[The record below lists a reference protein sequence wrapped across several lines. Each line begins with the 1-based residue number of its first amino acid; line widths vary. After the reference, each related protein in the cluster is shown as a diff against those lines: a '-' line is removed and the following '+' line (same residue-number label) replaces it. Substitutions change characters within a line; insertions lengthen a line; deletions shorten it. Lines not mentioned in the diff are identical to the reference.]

1 MSGSDGVAT
10 LREAVRLATK
20 QLATAGVPSPRPDAE
35 ELACFLLAVD
45 RTQLTAHLAGPV
57 PDDYQRLVEL
67 RAERVPLQH
76 LTGRAYFRKLTL
88 AVGPGV
94 FVPRPET
101 EVVVGHALALLA
113 QPSPGG
119 LQQRPVVVDLGSGS
133 GAIAV
138 SIAVE
143 APEAV
148 VHAVEADPGAWP
160 WLDQNTV
167 GTGVTVHH
175 ADLTD
180 CLPDLA
186 GQVTMVVSNPPY
198 IPEGAVPVDPEV
210 ASYEPP
216 RALWSGPD
224 GLDHITQVERV
235 AARLLRSGGW
245 AVVEHSD
252 QQGRS
257 APARFASAG
266 GWSDVRDWPDLAGRD
281 RFLTAR
287 RLREGEGD

>member
-1 MSGSDGVAT
+1 MSSVGTRT
-10 LREAVRLATK
+10 LREALAE
-20 QLATAGVPSPRPDAE
+20 ATQTLVAAGVPSPRFDAE
-35 ELACFLLAVD
+35 ELACFVLDVA
-45 RTQLTAHLAGPV
+45 RTQLAGRLAGPV
-57 PDDYQRLVEL
+57 PPDYPRLVAL

-76 LTGRAYFRKLTL
+76 LTGAAHFRTVTL

-101 EVVVGHALALLA
+101 EVVVGHALELL
-113 QPSPGG
+113 SRWPGD
-119 LQQRPVVVDLGSGS
+119 QPVVVDLGSGS
-133 GAIAV
+133 GAIAI
-138 SIAVE
+138 SIATE
-143 APEAV
+143 APGAV

-160 WLDQNTV
+160 WLDRNAV

-175 ADLTD
+175 ADLVD
-180 CLPDLA
+180 CLPGLT
-186 GQVTMVVSNPPY
+186 GQVAVVVSNPPY
-198 IPEGAVPVDPEV
+198 IPDGAVPVDPEV
-210 ASYEPP
+210 ILHDPP
-216 RALWSGPD
+216 RALWSGPE
-224 GLDHITQVERV
+224 GLDHIAHVERA

-281 RFLTAR
+281 RYLTAR
-287 RLREGEGD
+287 RAREGEDG